1 MTFKKAKFSSERIL
15 FGLFAKRYQK
25 RLLGLVRLTS
35 RVNPV
40 AKMSDELDNLPLIE
54 EEPHDLSGGHKPKKT
69 WKDVLKNSA
78 VALGCFLVVAN
89 PMMTI
94 MLSGIPFLQGPYR
107 TFAVQAL
114 LFFVFYWI
122 ANTYL

>member
-1 MTFKKAKFSSERIL
+1 
-15 FGLFAKRYQK
+15 
-25 RLLGLVRLTS
+25 
-35 RVNPV
+35 
-40 AKMSDELDNLPLIE
+40 MSDELDNLPLLE
-54 EEPHDLSGGHKPKKT
+54 EEPHDLSAAQKPKKT

-89 PMMTI
+89 PMVTI
-94 MLSGIPFLQGPYR
+94 MLSGVSFLQGPYR

-122 ANTYL
+122 ANTYF